1 MGQCSHHANT
11 GHAKSGCAH
20 DPTATDAHQTSIKNN
35 AAIDSNDP
43 SLSSAH
49 SWRIAG
55 MDCPSCAGKIE
66 TALRRLPGVL
76 SADVRFATERLQ
88 VHLSKNTSPKQV
100 EDAIHAIGF
109 TVLSEQASATAQPQG
124 AKPWWQRY
132 CAILVLVML
141 LLAAS
146 TSLLIL
152 PSLAPV
158 LFAFATLWGLWPIS
172 RKAWQL
178 GRNGSPFSI
187 ETLMSV
193 AACGA
198 LLLGETAEAAMVL
211 LLFMIGEQ
219 LESLA
224 ANKARSGVSA
234 LMALVPNQALKVTA
248 TGFTTVDANQLQ
260 PDDEIEV
267 HPGGRLPVDG
277 ILLSE
282 LAAFDESSVTGESVP
297 VDKKQHDRLTAGSL
311 LVDVAVRV
319 RVTSEQGHNT
329 IDKILHLI
337 ETAEANKAPI
347 ARFIERFSRWYTPAM
362 ILAATLVAVMPPLLM
377 AGDWE
382 TWIYRGLV
390 LLLIGCPCALVI
402 STPAAVTSALAS
414 ASRMGILIKG
424 GAALEQLGNV
434 STMAF
439 DKTGTL
445 TQGKPQLHQLLC
457 FAPFDQQQA
466 LSLAAALESGSHHPI
481 AKSLVAAAKAQGI
494 TPEPLAFRRTLPGAG
509 IESEWQGQPLIIC
522 TPEHLAAE
530 QVTTEQQATINQLK
544 AGGYTLAA
552 LVINQQLAALFALSD
567 PLRADAKVG
576 IAALQ
581 ALNVRCIML
590 TGDHQV
596 AAARIAD
603 ELNIDYQAQL
613 SPQDKL
619 SQLQQLEL
627 KGPVA
632 MVGDGINDAPALKQ
646 ASVGIA
652 MGQGTDVA
660 LDSADAAL
668 THSRL
673 TGLADAVLLSRAANR
688 NIRQNIS
695 LALGLKAIFL
705 VTSILGITGLW
716 LAILADTG
724 ATALVT
730 LNALRLLGFTVK
742 REG

>member
-11 GHAKSGCAH
+11 KHTESCCNHDITQVNEQAATNNEFHAGASHA
-20 DPTATDAHQTSIKNN
+20 
-35 AAIDSNDP
+35 
-43 SLSSAH
+43 
-49 SWRIAG
+49 WRIQG
-55 MDCPSCAGKIE
+55 MDCPSCAAKIE
-66 TALRRLPGVL
+66 TALHRLPGVL
-76 SADVRFATERLQ
+76 SAEVRFVTERLH
-88 VHLSKNTSPKQV
+88 VRLSADTTAQQV
-100 EDAIHAIGF
+100 EEAVDAIGF
-109 TVLSEQASATAQPQG
+109 TALSEQTSATSDYR
-124 AKPWWQRY
+124 KTPWWQRY
-132 CAILVLVML
+132 HAILILVTL
-141 LLAAS
+141 LLLAS
-146 TSLLIL
+146 TSLWLL
-152 PSLAPV
+152 PPLAPV
-158 LFAFATLWGLWPIS
+158 LFTLATVWGLWPIGN
-172 RKAWQL
+172 KAWRL
-178 GRNGSPFSI
+178 ARNGSPFSI
-187 ETLMSV
+187 ETLMTV

-224 ANKARSGVSA
+224 ADKARSGVSA
-234 LMALVPNQALKVTA
+234 LMALVPNEARKITA
-248 TGFTTVDANQLQ
+248 QGILTVDANQLN

-277 ILLSE
+277 VLLSE
-282 LAAFDESSVTGESVP
+282 LAAFDESAVTGESVP
-297 VDKKQHDRLTAGSL
+297 VDKQQGDTLTAGSL

-319 RVTSEQGHNT
+319 RVTSQQGNNT

-362 ILAATLVAVMPPLLM
+362 ILAAALVALMPPLLM
-377 AGDWE
+377 AADWE

-424 GAALEQLGNV
+424 GAALEQLGQTK
-434 STMAF
+434 TMAF

-445 TQGKPQLHQLLC
+445 TQGKPQLHQLIC
-457 FAPFDQQQA
+457 YPPFSESQV
-466 LSLAAALESGSHHPI
+466 LSLAAALESGSHHPL
-481 AKSLVAAAKAQGI
+481 AKSIVAAADEQGI
-494 TPEPLAFRRTLPGAG
+494 KPESLAFKRTLPGAG
-509 IESEWQGQPLIIC
+509 IESEWQNQPLMIC
-522 TPEHLAAE
+522 TPAHVSKAQLTA
-530 QVTTEQQATINQLK
+530 QQEACIHQLK
-544 AGGYTLAA
+544 AEGYTLAA
-552 LVINQQLAALFALSD
+552 LMVNQQLAALFALSD
-567 PLRADAKVG
+567 PLRTDAKAG
-576 IAALQ
+576 IS
-581 ALNVRCIML
+581 ALNALGIHSVML
-590 TGDHQV
+590 TGDHN
-596 AAARIAD
+596 AAAKRIAD
-603 ELNIDYQAQL
+603 QLGIDYQAQL

-619 SQLQQLEL
+619 TQLQQLEQSGAL
-627 KGPVA
+627 A

-730 LNALRLLGFTVK
+730 LNALRLLGFK
-742 REG
+742 AK